1 LPLNKSINIFSE
13 RLLIKSLTIEDVTE
27 NYLSWITNKKS
38 NLHIEYSSE
47 NKTLN
52 DLKFY
57 VESKIVKID
66 TIFLGIFD
74 KNKLNHIGNIK
85 YEPVN
90 LQLGEATMGIMI
102 GDESY
107 RGIGIAKEV
116 ILSTSTWLQNNLN
129 IINIKLKVAN
139 TNNIAIK
146 VYESI
151 GFHKIRSLNK
161 FQNKSDTVMVKK
173 LNE

>member
-1 LPLNKSINIFSE
+1 M
-13 RLLIKSLTIEDVTE
+13 IEDVTE
-27 NYLSWITNKKS
+27 NYLSWITNEKS
-38 NLHIEYSSE
+38 NYHIEYSCK
-47 NKTLN
+47 NRTLN

-57 VESKIVKID
+57 VKTKIKKRD

-74 KNKLNHIGNIK
+74 KNKSNHIGNIK

-90 LQLGEATMGIMI
+90 LQSGDATMGIMI

-107 RGIGIAKEV
+107 RGIGIAKEA

-129 IINIKLKVAN
+129 IKNIKLKVAN
-139 TNNIAIK
+139 TNNTAIN

-151 GFHKIRSLNK
+151 GFHKIISLNK
-161 FQNKSDTVMVKK
+161 FQNKTETVMVKK